1 MIGGYDME
9 INELL
14 AEYLNYKKNLD
25 DLRRVL

>member
-25 DLRRVL
+25 ELRRVL